1 MAVQATSFVTSVKTV
16 LEDKAVSRVDISTAL
31 DHKSFSELSKISRRD
46 ENHLAESPFVTR
58 ISITSLDNTDFEIPL
73 TPQPAEKSTSEKS
86 NDEEG
91 WKDITDTPTSA
102 STTPA
107 EVIQRITRTQSAAG
121 APVTNTGVPAIHP
134 SVAAPT
140 YTNIPSD
147 WPPEI
152 GPNANPYMQPPL
164 FPEIVNPG
172 YVALITSKTQ
182 VLANREVGRDA
193 LGDVLPSKSTRSTKV
208 TETTKPTKAIKLT
221 KTSKSTKT
229 KELTKHTKS
238 TKSTKSTRS
247 IKPTKPI
254 NHTRFTRFTT
264 STTSTRS
271 TTYTTFKTWTPP
283 TTSTT
288 STKTPAN
295 ACGIYPYPDGYCNAS
310 GTPAP

>member
-1 MAVQATSFVTSVKTV
+1 MRITTVVLSCFASHVAVQATSSVTIVKTV
-16 LEDKAVSRVDISTAL
+16 LEDKAVSRADISTAL

-193 LGDVLPSKSTRSTKV
+193 LGDVLPSKSTRSTK
-208 TETTKPTKAIKLT
+208 
-221 KTSKSTKT
+221 STKT